1 MKNRT
6 KKYLCF
12 ACKHVNTK
20 TDQKSLFRINH
31 YKHSENICQYV
42 RYFPVV
48 IDDTCQYIEQ
58 EGVKPASIV
67 PSKMLSY
74 F

>member
-1 MKNRT
+1 MSIPKPT
-6 KKYLCF
+6 K
-12 ACKHVNTK
+12 
-20 TDQKSLFRINH
+20 NH

-48 IDDTCQYIEQ
+48 IDDTCQYTEQ

-67 PSKMLSY
+67 PSKKLSY